1 MIRTFKGLI
10 IAMFVNNS
18 YSSGFHKTFLT
29 KNHGLDLLDV

>member
-29 KNHGLDLLDV
+29 KYHALDILDV